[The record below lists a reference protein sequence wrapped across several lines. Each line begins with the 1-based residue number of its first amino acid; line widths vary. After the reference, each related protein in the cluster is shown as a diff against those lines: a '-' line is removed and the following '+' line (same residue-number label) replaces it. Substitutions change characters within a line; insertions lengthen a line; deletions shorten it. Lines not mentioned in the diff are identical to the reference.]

1 LKKIEEYIWIMIIK
15 GIKRMDIPKEIR
27 DKLDSISRAI
37 SGNCAGTYFYTNKFY
52 HNDMDKL
59 SDLLNNYRNYDVS
72 NRIIHINSKIE
83 YMKNDTVLFN
93 INIKKLNKM
102 FGEFFYEFHSYINN
116 PEYIN
121 ESDAKAE
128 SKIEAKADVD
138 FCDEKHMTKWTE
150 IAPNIDNLRV
160 ENLNRTL
167 EDIFYYIKQ
176 SESGVMKKEFCV
188 ENKADI
194 ISGILTKLGY
204 KVEKQVNNDN
214 VSILIISLF

>member
-1 LKKIEEYIWIMIIK
+1 MIIK

-27 DKLDSISRAI
+27 DKIGSISRAI
-37 SGNCAGTYFYTNKFY
+37 SRKCVATYFYTNKFY

-102 FGEFFYEFHSYINN
+102 FGEFFSL
-116 PEYIN
+116 IN

-188 ENKADI
+188 EKKADI

-204 KVEKQVNNDN
+204 KVDKQVNNDN

>member
-1 LKKIEEYIWIMIIK
+1 MIIK
-15 GIKRMDIPKEIR
+15 GIKRMNIPKVIR
-27 DKLDSISRAI
+27 DKLDSISHAI
-37 SGNCAGTYFYTNKFY
+37 SGNCAGTYLYTYESYNF
-52 HNDMDKL
+52 DMNKL
-59 SDLLNNYRNYDVS
+59 SDLLDNYRNYDIS
-72 NRIIHINSKIE
+72 NRIIHIISKIE
-83 YMKNDTVLFN
+83 YMQNDTGLY
-93 INIKKLNKM
+93 NIKKLNKM
-102 FGEFFYEFHSYINN
+102 LGKFFYEFHSYTKS

-188 ENKADI
+188 EKKADI
-194 ISGILTKLGY
+194 ISGILTKIGF
-204 KVEKQVNNDN
+204 KVDKQVNNDN